1 MSDPQG
7 TANEQSADD
16 DTEPAAAADAA
27 AAESA
32 ERLGAVIAVG
42 LAFVGLLGALLGWR
56 VVQLGDAAGGES
68 ASALGA
74 TRERNGAV
82 LAAETEVADS
92 HAAWVAYEL
101 SRRRA
106 IELRDAGHTEAALR
120 EDKAAAAHWGFVDG
134 QYIGPDDLYRPE
146 DHRAGVVARYAERT
160 DLGPEPHLASAAAVE
175 ERGLSLS
182 LIGVLVAAALPF
194 LTLAEVA
201 RGRFR
206 LIAAAFGGALLA
218 VGAFAVVGL
227 WG

>member
-1 MSDPQG
+1 MSEPLADP
-7 TANEQSADD
+7 EIEPDPVADD
-16 DTEPAAAADAA
+16 AAAD
-27 AAESA
+27 SA

-56 VVQLGDAAGGES
+56 VVQLGDEAGGAS
-68 ASALGA
+68 ASALAA

-82 LAAETEVADS
+82 LAAEAEVADS
-92 HAAWVAYEL
+92 HAAWLAYEL

-120 EDKAAAAHWGFVDG
+120 EDTTAAAHWGFVDG
-134 QYIGPDDLYRPE
+134 QYVGPDDLYRPE
-146 DHRAGVVARYAERT
+146 DHSAGVVARFAERS
-160 DLGPEPHLASAAAVE
+160 DLGPEPHLAAATAVE
-175 ERGLSLS
+175 DRALGLT

-206 LIAAAFGGALLA
+206 LIAAALGGGLLA

>member
-1 MSDPQG
+1 MTG
-7 TANEQSADD
+7 TEV
-16 DTEPAAAADAA
+16 
-27 AAESA
+27 AEAEAS
-32 ERLGAVIAVG
+32 ERLGTVIAVG

-56 VVQLGDAAGGES
+56 VIQLGDEAGGAS

-106 IELRDAGHTEAALR
+106 LELREAGHAEAALR

-146 DHRAGVVARYAERT
+146 DHRSGVVARHAERT
-160 DLGPEPHLASAAAVE
+160 DLGPEPHLASAAATE
-175 ERGLSLS
+175 GSALSLS

-201 RGRFR
+201 RGRIR
-206 LIAAAFGGALLA
+206 LIAAALGGAILA
-218 VGAFAVVGL
+218 VGAFAVVVL